1 MTLKITLKPHEKM
14 ILGQAVITN
23 GSNKCEFII
32 ENNVPILR
40 QNDILSPDG
49 AETPALRIYLAV
61 QLMYVDQA
69 NLSTH
74 QKLYWQ
80 LVEEFLDAAPS
91 ALPLIDRINELVF
104 KEQYY
109 QALKLAQKLVSYEQE
124 VMERVT
130 KCC

>member
-74 QKLYWQ
+74 QKIYWQ

-91 ALPLIDRINELVF
+91 ALPLIDPINELIF

>member
-14 ILGQAVITN
+14 ILGQAVIAN
-23 GSNKCEFII
+23 GANKCEFIV

-40 QNDILSPDG
+40 QNDILSPEKAD
-49 AETPALRIYLAV
+49 TPALRIYLAV
-61 QLMYVDQA
+61 QLMYVDQT
-69 NLSTH
+69 NLSAH
-74 QKLYWQ
+74 RKLYWQ
-80 LVEEFLDAAPS
+80 LVEEFLEAAPS
-91 ALPLIDRINELVF
+91 SLHLVDRINELIF

-124 VMERVT
+124 VIERVT